1 MNSTETSRA
10 RLTPISRRSLVQ
22 FLGGA
27 AGLALCSSA
36 GRAWAMAAE
45 GRDQPAPPETTLPYF
60 LTRGVVLVLSDLRT
74 LDWPERARRA
84 GLTTIA
90 THIFPHEVAAF
101 MQKDEGQRFWESC
114 QRLGI
119 QVEHELHAMSDL
131 LPRSLF
137 DKDPNLFPLN
147 DQGQRVRAYNLC
159 VHSAAALE
167 VVAENAI
174 KYTKILRATTHR
186 YFYWIDDGQP
196 MCRCPRCRELTDSDQ
211 ALLLEH
217 HVLKAIRQVD
227 PQATLGHLAYART
240 LQPPQKIK
248 PVPGIFLEFA
258 PIQRKYDVPF
268 RQRDVV
274 GSGGLTH
281 GRLLEALDANLAW
294 FGREGAQT
302 LEYWLDL
309 SRFSGWK
316 RENVK
321 RLPWRDDVFR
331 DDLRLY
337 ADRGI
342 RHATTFAA
350 WVDGEYVTRFGD
362 PPLDAYGAGLRRWQ
376 VDRGRAVESASTE

>member
-1 MNSTETSRA
+1 
-10 RLTPISRRSLVQ
+10 
-22 FLGGA
+22 
-27 AGLALCSSA
+27 
-36 GRAWAMAAE
+36 
-45 GRDQPAPPETTLPYF
+45 
-60 LTRGVVLVLSDLRT
+60 
-74 LDWPERARRA
+74 
-84 GLTTIA
+84 
-90 THIFPHEVAAF
+90 
-101 MQKDEGQRFWESC
+101 MQKDEGQQFWESC

-137 DKDPNLFPLN
+137 DKDPGMFPLN
-147 DQGQRVRAYNLC
+147 DQGQRVRDYNLC

-186 YFYWIDDGQP
+186 YFYWIDDGKP

-217 HVLKAIRQVD
+217 HVLQAIRQVD

-240 LQPPQKIK
+240 LQPPQTIK
-248 PVPGIFLEFA
+248 PLPGIFLEFA
-258 PIQRKYDVPF
+258 PIERRYDVPF
-268 RQRDVV
+268 RQRDAA

-281 GRLLEALDANLAW
+281 GRLLDALDANLAW

-309 SRFSGWK
+309 SRFSRWK

-321 RLPWRDDVFR
+321 PLPWHDDVFR
-331 DDLRLY
+331 DDLQLY
-337 ADRGI
+337 ADRGV
-342 RHATTFAA
+342 RHVTTFGA
-350 WVDGEYVTRFGD
+350 WLDGDYVKRFGD
-362 PPLDAYGAGLRRWQ
+362 PPVDAYGAGLRA
-376 VDRGRAVESASTE
+376 VVGR